1 MNLKLF
7 SWLPGVFL
15 AAGLCG
21 APQEQN
27 APGALNAPATSS
39 LTSPT
44 SQTLRLVQDDAQ
56 DYMVSRIFT
65 LKYIQS
71 NDITPFVTGMVK
83 RYNMN
88 SSVSCFSYI
97 YGDIQQQILSVT
109 TPARMMEHVAA
120 FLALADRPV
129 KGAAPGADIIRGTGI
144 SRGVYRPKYRSG
156 QILVDLIVNALI
168 NAGPYSSLYGYDA
181 NSNQIY
187 WKDNVSNTSY
197 VYQFLSYIDRPP
209 PQIELEFTVF
219 ELRESTLR
227 DVGIEYLAWK
237 NGPGLNLFQVGWQA
251 LDLSS
256 SGSAAL
262 QSFSGPLGGFFF
274 APQFDASFIRILEQ
288 SGNAEVVSTMSL
300 TVSNSDSR
308 SYEHTFNISSQ
319 NIVKNDNDRTSVT
332 SQALSAGANSN
343 KLQIIK
349 PIVCIDDNNK
359 AEFTIQPYTPG
370 SNAGKPGIL
379 CFGYNCSVTSP
390 VERNNLGTELLSNTA
405 FSGNAVIPLNRE
417 IMLGS
422 WESER
427 EVEELIGVPFL
438 SDIPV
443 LKYFF
448 STTTKS
454 YEKTLF
460 FLTVKSR
467 ITDSAASTL
476 PAAAYRHK

>member
-1 MNLKLF
+1 MNMKFF
-7 SWLPGVFL
+7 SWLPGVLF
-15 AAGLCG
+15 AAGLFG
-21 APQEQN
+21 APQEQG
-27 APGALNAPATSS
+27 APRQSKITPPVTHSS
-39 LTSPT
+39 AA

-97 YGDIQQQILSVT
+97 YGETNQQILSVT
-109 TPARMMEHVAA
+109 TPGKMMRYVEE
-120 FLALADRPV
+120 FLAMADRPV
-129 KGAAPGADIIRGTGI
+129 AGSAPGADIIRGTGI

-156 QILVDLIVNALI
+156 QILVDIIVNALI

-197 VYQFLSYIDRPP
+197 VYQFLSYLDRPA
-209 PQIELEFTVF
+209 PQIEMEFTVF

-227 DVGIEYLAWK
+227 DIGIEYLAWK
-237 NGPGLNLFQVGWQA
+237 NGPGLNLFQIGWQV

-288 SGNAEVVSTMSL
+288 SGNAETVSTSGL
-300 TVSNSDSR
+300 TVSNSDTKT
-308 SYEHTFNISSQ
+308 YERYFNISSQ
-319 NIVKNDNDRTSVT
+319 NIVKNDNDRSSVT
-332 SQALSAGANSN
+332 SQALSAGANVN

-349 PIVCIDDNNK
+349 PIVCIDDGNK
-359 AEFTIQPYTPG
+359 AEFTIQPYYPG
-370 SNAGKPGIL
+370 SNAGKDGIL
-379 CFGYNCSVTSP
+379 CFGYTFTGTGT
-390 VERNNLGTELLSNTA
+390 VERNNLGTELLSNNT

-422 WESER
+422 WESRR
-427 EVEELIGVPFL
+427 EVTEVIGVPFL
-438 SDIPV
+438 SDIPL

-448 STTTKS
+448 STTTTS
-454 YEKTLF
+454 YERSVF
-460 FLTVKSR
+460 YLTVKAK
-467 ITDSAASTL
+467 IADTAAGNSGL
-476 PAAAYRHK
+476 AAVNR